1 METKD
6 KVSVWAG
13 ILTLAVL
20 QVEDRV
26 NIEPN
31 IYLSDW
37 VGVFGAIVGYGI
49 GFVIVYFITKIL
61 LERYFKGKGQ
71 LQPHGDPILR
81 IALEQHSAQLS
92 IFELKSATR
101 ACRAHDF
108 AGVHVNCPYWN
119 PRLSSTPWTLSIYD
133 LGRRVSLNVGGK
145 SLAFLGLLAR
155 TSRGLARVQ

>member
-61 LERYFKGKGQ
+61 LERYFKGKA
-71 LQPHGDPILR
+71 QPQPTAIP
-81 IALEQHSAQLS
+81 S
-92 IFELKSATR
+92 F
-101 ACRAHDF
+101 
-108 AGVHVNCPYWN
+108 
-119 PRLSSTPWTLSIYD
+119 
-133 LGRRVSLNVGGK
+133 
-145 SLAFLGLLAR
+145 
-155 TSRGLARVQ
+155 